1 MEGPLYQALKAQPE
15 NAINSEDIVSNDQI
29 RQLLIFMGSIT
40 VISLILVIILLT
52 ILVLFIWYLRKLRN
66 HNCRCSKSK
75 SSSKELDM
83 QIRNTEINYMESNIS
98 AGQPV
103 KMASVHSET
112 HQKLRGNKNVT
123 VNPWSAVKVNQI
135 AIDKSSQPVIN
146 KTFTTEDYTALAHL
160 DTEDN
165 CDNEPIYQEI
175 KHSHVGGNSEG
186 CDLEENKVNFFC
198 KDEESG
204 NIKSKKNEIIY
215 WQITAKEVARFK
227 PCTETF
233 IERK

>member
-1 MEGPLYQALKAQPE
+1 
-15 NAINSEDIVSNDQI
+15 
-29 RQLLIFMGSIT
+29 
-40 VISLILVIILLT
+40 
-52 ILVLFIWYLRKLRN
+52 
-66 HNCRCSKSK
+66 
-75 SSSKELDM
+75 M

-98 AGQPV
+98 AGQLV
-103 KMASVHSET
+103 KKALVHSET

-135 AIDKSSQPVIN
+135 AIDKSSKPVIN

-175 KHSHVGGNSEG
+175 KHSHVGGKIDG
-186 CDLEENKVNFFC
+186 CDLEENKVNVLC
-198 KDEESG
+198 KDDESG
-204 NIKSKKNEIIY
+204 NIKSKKNETIY
-215 WQITAKEVARFK
+215 WQITTKEVARFK

>member
-1 MEGPLYQALKAQPE
+1 
-15 NAINSEDIVSNDQI
+15 
-29 RQLLIFMGSIT
+29 
-40 VISLILVIILLT
+40 
-52 ILVLFIWYLRKLRN
+52 
-66 HNCRCSKSK
+66 
-75 SSSKELDM
+75 M
-83 QIRNTEINYMESNIS
+83 QIRNTEINYMESNIN

-112 HQKLRGNKNVT
+112 HQKLRGNTNVT

-135 AIDKSSQPVIN
+135 AIDKSSKPVIN

-160 DTEDN
+160 NTGDN
-165 CDNEPIYQEI
+165 FDNEPIYQEI

-186 CDLEENKVNFFC
+186 CDLEENKVNDFC
-198 KDEESG
+198 KEEESG
-204 NIKSKKNEIIY
+204 SIESKKNEIIY